1 MITAHFTWQQA
12 AAWYFVD
19 STNGNKMAEDLF
31 AKFGVKRIQRGI
43 SETEAE
49 YMANKRIETVED
61 VKGLTFRGA
70 GYFPL
75 ILQELGA
82 SGVMLATGDVYTSLQ
97 TGVID
102 ACEVGNA
109 FSNYASG
116 YHEVTKFWG
125 FPGIHKLCETSS
137 FIVNLDVWNNTPVDI
152 QTIVRMTC
160 AYSTLRSW
168 AFNHVE
174 SAKIIPKLQ
183 KDFGITMVQ
192 ESPELQATWKSIGWR
207 LADEQGAKQPEFK
220 QMWDAMKDYMNIL
233 APYEQMQTV
242 NYGTPAK

>member
-1 MITAHFTWQQA
+1 MITAHFTWRQA

-31 AKFGVKRIQRGI
+31 AKFGVMRIQRGI

-49 YMANKRIETVED
+49 YMANKKIETVED

-102 ACEVGNA
+102 ACESGQPYGNWIGGFA
-109 FSNYASG
+109 DI
-116 YHEVTKFWG
+116 TKYWG
-125 FPGIHKLCETSS
+125 FPGIH
-137 FIVNLDVWNNTPVDI
+137 
-152 QTIVRMTC
+152 
-160 AYSTLRSW
+160 
-168 AFNHVE
+168 
-174 SAKIIPKLQ
+174 
-183 KDFGITMVQ
+183 
-192 ESPELQATWKSIGWR
+192 
-207 LADEQGAKQPEFK
+207 
-220 QMWDAMKDYMNIL
+220 
-233 APYEQMQTV
+233 
-242 NYGTPAK
+242 